1 MVKVYIAL
9 FTCAVMCAIHL
20 GFVENCSDQ
29 EFLSAFRR
37 FISVRSVSKL
47 IVSHNAKTSEALN
60 RTLIDMYNIIVGLKI
75 LRTAL
80 VIGPLLYLP
89 VHQN

>member
-60 RTLIDMYNIIVGLKI
+60 RTLIDMYNNSTVRVFLFEKANEW
-75 LRTAL
+75 RL
-80 VIGPLLYLP
+80 VCEARS
-89 VHQN
+89 